1 VHQCKSR
8 LQDERM
14 VRLDVVNSLIIELKD
29 DLPNGTLTFVLPKR
43 SKYASPAAR
52 ITSLV
57 SLFSNGI
64 ASERVPI
71 RCSSSVEQPVAGIAD
86 QRFDFLDVQ
95 AITFDSDAE
104 DVSLIVS
111 TEYFT

>member
-1 VHQCKSR
+1 M
-8 LQDERM
+8 L
-14 VRLDVVNSLIIELKD
+14 
-29 DLPNGTLTFVLPKR
+29 
-43 SKYASPAAR
+43 
-52 ITSLV
+52 
-57 SLFSNGI
+57 
-64 ASERVPI
+64 ERVPI
-71 RCSSSVEQPVAGIAD
+71 GCSSSVEQPVAGIAD